1 MSIMK
6 QFRLIL
12 LFCVSCLHLSAKVQ
26 VTSPALTEDLVEYFK
41 NYVYRFHTTLEKT
54 RIDSVKID
62 DQQHVVHL
70 YVNASLAMQPFTPE
84 LVDEIYANVR
94 ARLAVPFNSY
104 GLVVYS
110 TEYPIES
117 LVPVDLQKQ
126 PDPTKKWGKIEYDGN
141 PWVKPLSLPYTISK
155 GLYGRHICAWAS
167 HGIYYNQ
174 AKVQWMWQRPHLY
187 CTTED
192 LFTQTFAIPYLYPML
207 ENAGA
212 IVYTPRER
220 DWQKKEVIVDNDTPH
235 TSGEY
240 SEIDG
245 KHNWKTLESGFA
257 NTLTY
262 LTDSLNPFVQGTCR
276 MVKAQSS
283 NRQVS
288 SITWLPVIPEE
299 GDYAVYVSYKTTTN
313 SVSDAKYTVRH
324 QGIATR
330 FSVNQTMGGG
340 IWVYLGHFHFSAGQ
354 NADNCVIL
362 TNQSDDPG
370 IVTADA
376 VRFGGGMSNV
386 LRSDTL
392 GNNLM
397 GSGLPRF
404 LEGAR
409 YSAQWSGLPYKVYSA
424 FELKDDYSDD
434 IRVRPL
440 ACNYVANGSIY
451 HPGDSGLCVPI
462 EMSLAIH
469 SDAGVT
475 KDMSHIGTLGVYTS
489 QVNNTETIERSTS
502 AGLSRLTS
510 RDLLDMIITQLNHDI
525 TKQYGYW
532 NRRSMWDKNYG
543 ETRVP
548 YVPSIILEMLSHQN
562 FSDMVRGHDPWFK
575 FVFSRAI
582 YKGILRYISA
592 THGCPTIVQPLP
604 VHGLAAQVDAVTH
617 QAVLSWS
624 PTPDELEPSA
634 LPSSYVVYTAVGDN
648 GYDNGTLVSS
658 GTSLSIPL
666 EEGMLYR
673 FRVAALNEGGRSFL
687 SEEVC
692 ASYGGETA
700 PRLLLV
706 NGFQRVAG
714 PQVVNTEEMCG
725 FDMLSDPGVADVKT
739 PGYCGYQQYFLRN
752 GLGKESSTGTGYS
765 GSELEGLV
773 LAGNTHD
780 FTTAHARDFMT
791 AGKYTVASCTSDAL
805 TLPMAQQY
813 QMMDLVMGAQRQDGY
828 SSKIYKTFT
837 QPIQEVLSSY
847 TQSGGSV
854 LVSGS
859 YIASDMQNDMERN
872 FTQNTLKYQFQSS
885 ESVDTLLQV
894 QGMNMECSLF
904 NLPNEQH
911 YWIRR
916 SDILQPTSNAFP
928 VMVYTGNG
936 LCAAV
941 AYQGNDYH
949 SMAFGFPLECIQDE
963 ASRRAIMAACLQFL
977 LTK

>member
-1 MSIMK
+1 MMR
-6 QFRLIL
+6 RLL
-12 LFCVSCLHLSAKVQ
+12 LFLLLSLPCLQLAAKAQDTDPV
-26 VTSPALTEDLVEYFK
+26 VTEELVEYFK

-54 RIDSVKID
+54 KIDSVKVD
-62 DQQHVVHL
+62 EQQRVVHL
-70 YVNASLAMQPFTPE
+70 YVNPSLAMQPFTPE
-84 LVDEIYANVR
+84 LVDEIYSNVR
-94 ARLAVPFNSY
+94 ARLAVPYRSY

-110 TEYPIES
+110 TEHPIQS
-117 LVPVDLQKQ
+117 LVPIDLQKQ
-126 PDPTKKWGKIEYDGN
+126 PEPLRKWGDIEYDGN
-141 PWVKPLSLPYTISK
+141 PWVKPLSLPYSIPK
-155 GLYGRHICAWAS
+155 GLFGRHICAWAS

-174 AKVQWMWQRPHLY
+174 DRAEWMWQRPHLY

-212 IVYTPRER
+212 VVYTPRER

-235 TSGEY
+235 ISGEY
-240 SEIDG
+240 SELDG
-245 KHNWKTLESGFA
+245 KHDWKDAGPGFA
-257 NTLTY
+257 NTLQF

-276 MVKAQSS
+276 MVKAQNS

-313 SVSDAKYTVRH
+313 SVTDAKYTVRH

-354 NADNCVIL
+354 SADNCVIL

-370 IVTADA
+370 VVTADA

-409 YSAQWSGLPYKVYSA
+409 YSAQWSGIPYKVYSA

-434 IRVRPL
+434 IRVRPT
-440 ACNYVANGSIY
+440 ACNYVANGSVY

-489 QVNNTETIERSTS
+489 HANEGFTS

-510 RDLLDMIITQLNHDI
+510 RDLLDMIISQLNSDL

-543 ETRVP
+543 ETREPHVP
-548 YVPSIILEMLSHQN
+548 GIILEMLSHQN
-562 FSDMVRGHDPWFK
+562 FSDMVRGHDPYFK
-575 FVFSRAI
+575 FIFSRAI

-592 THGCPTIVQPLP
+592 MHGCPTVVQPLP
-604 VHGLAAQVDAVTH
+604 VQGLSVQVDATSH
-617 QAVLSWS
+617 QAILSWS
-624 PTPDELEPSA
+624 PTPDPLEPTA
-634 LPSSYVVYTAVGDN
+634 DPTSYVVYTAAGGS
-648 GYDNGTLVSS
+648 GYDNGKLVSS
-658 GTSLSIPL
+658 GTTFSLPL
-666 EEGMLYR
+666 EEGVLYR
-673 FRVAALNEGGRSFL
+673 FRVAALNDGGRSFL

-706 NGFQRVAG
+706 DGFQRVAG

-725 FDMLSDPGVADVKT
+725 FDLNSDAGVADVRT

-752 GLGKESSTGTGYS
+752 GLGKESSKGTGYS
-765 GSELEGLV
+765 GNELEGLV

-780 FTTAHARDFMT
+780 FSTAHARDIMS
-791 AGKYTVASCTSDAL
+791 AGSFTIASCTSDAL
-805 TLPMAQQY
+805 TLPIAQQY
-813 QMMDLVMGAQRQDGY
+813 QMLDLIMGAQKQDGY
-828 SSKIYKTFT
+828 SSKSYKTFSPSL
-837 QPIQEVLSSY
+837 QQVLASY
-847 TQSGGSV
+847 TQAGGSV

-859 YIASDMQNDMERN
+859 YIASDMQQPEEQN
-872 FTQNTLKYQFQSS
+872 FTQQVLKYQLQFN
-885 ESVDTLLQV
+885 ESLDTVLNV
-894 QGMNMECSLF
+894 QGMNTECRLYS
-904 NLPNEQH
+904 LPNEQH

-916 SDILQPTSNAFP
+916 TDVLQPVSDAFP
-928 VMVYTGNG
+928 AMVYTGNG
-936 LCAAV
+936 LCAAT

-949 SMAFGFPLECIQDE
+949 AMAFGFPLECIQDE
-963 ASRRAIMAACLQFL
+963 ASRRAIIAASLQFL
-977 LTK
+977 LVK